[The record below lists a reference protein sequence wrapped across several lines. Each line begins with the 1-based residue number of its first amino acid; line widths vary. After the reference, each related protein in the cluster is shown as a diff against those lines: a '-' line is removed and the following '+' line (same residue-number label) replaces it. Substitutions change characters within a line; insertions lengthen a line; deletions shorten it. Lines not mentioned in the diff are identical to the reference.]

1 MTVALPHEVERLGPA
16 VQSWVEQ
23 QLLRDLRHYGAQRDD
38 VRIDWSQVV
47 QEGHWMDFRGR
58 MVESL
63 SDVIVR
69 APDGSIVAEGWMDFV
84 ITSEAT
90 DSEPKLFWLF
100 LSVEADGKLRKAKED
115 ALLPVHLWESM
126 TEAEK
131 QYVAATESKW
141 LDRDPKVQA
150 WRRRQQLTNG

>member
-1 MTVALPHEVERLGPA
+1 VALPHEVQRLGPP

-23 QLLRDLRHYGAQRDD
+23 QLISDLRRYGVQRDD
-38 VRIDWSQVV
+38 LRIDWSQVV

-58 MVESL
+58 MLESL

-69 APDGSIVAEGWMDFV
+69 DFDGNIVAEGWMDFV
-84 ITSEAT
+84 NTSEAN

-100 LSVEADGKLRKAKED
+100 LSVAADGKLRKAKED
-115 ALLPVHLWESM
+115 AFLPVHLWESM

-131 QYVAATESKW
+131 QYVAATDSKW
-141 LDRDPKVQA
+141 LDRDPKVHA
-150 WRRRQQLTNG
+150 WRQRQQLTDGRS